1 MARRVPTGR
10 RFATGRPSDAL
21 GPTARRDL
29 SLGSFFIGN
38 AGNQDDLNHFLT
50 VSQPNPDRAGAV
62 KSMYPTGTA
71 P

>member
-10 RFATGRPSDAL
+10 RFPAGRPSDAL

-29 SLGSFFIGN
+29 SLGSILIGN
-38 AGNQDDLNHFLT
+38 VGNHDDLNYFLT
-50 VSQPNPDRAGAV
+50 VSQPNPDRAGAA
-62 KSMYPTGTA
+62 KSLYPTGAA